1 LIFSGAEFFSLEHR
15 LEVELVVIGE
25 VALPLAILSVRLH
38 QFLLATFPT
47 LLGFGVGINYLKNI
61 FLRY

>member
-15 LEVELVVIGE
+15 LEVELVVVGE
-25 VALPLAILSVRLH
+25 VALPLAIFSVCLH

-47 LLGFGVGINYLKNI
+47 LLGFGVGVNY
-61 FLRY
+61 